1 MPSKTKIGMWTNETL
16 ETTMDNVEKG
26 THFLK
31 KASMSWNIL
40 MNPLVDHLN
49 GKTKSKWG
57 QEMCLQ
63 QKMLQ

>member
-16 ETTMDNVEKG
+16 ETTMNDVEKG

-31 KASMSWNIL
+31 RANMSWNIL
-40 MNPLVDHLN
+40 MNSLVDDLN

-63 QKMLQ
+63 QKML